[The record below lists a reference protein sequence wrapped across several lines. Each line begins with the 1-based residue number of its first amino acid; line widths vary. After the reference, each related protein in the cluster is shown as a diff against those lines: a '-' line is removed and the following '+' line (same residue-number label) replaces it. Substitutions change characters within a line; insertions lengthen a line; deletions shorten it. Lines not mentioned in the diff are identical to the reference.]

1 MMDTKKA
8 KEQLDFIKKDNEY
21 RELSNFDRIVSDKVH
36 KAIIASKNEAHV
48 SIDIHYKAQ
57 GQSKLLDKNYTI
69 LTQTDSITLAMTTF
83 HITW

>member
-1 MMDTKKA
+1 MEHKLEEFLLDMRKKY
-8 KEQLDFIKKDNEY
+8 QCN
-21 RELSNFDRIVSDKVH
+21 LSNFDRIVSDKVH
-36 KAIIASKNEAHV
+36 KGIIASKNEAHV